1 MPATSATDFS
11 IPRHTDYLCGY
22 MDAVGRVLST
32 GDVLYALL
40 ARRLESGQTPGLM
53 LGADPGGQTLV
64 EDWSREFSRL
74 VEDLLVLDPRD
85 ILAFHLI
92 ELINKYDACTQNA
105 QCFRLDCT
113 PLCATTIQQ
122 AVYLLQLQDDE
133 QVLIVATRTRKNGG
147 R

>member
-1 MPATSATDFS
+1 MLATAATDFS

-22 MDAVGRVLST
+22 MDAVGRILST

-40 ARRLESGQTPGLM
+40 AQRLAPGQTPGSV
-53 LGADPGGQTLV
+53 LGAAPGGQTPIK
-64 EDWSREFSRL
+64 DWSREFGRL
-74 VEDLLVLDPRD
+74 AEDLLVLDPRD

-92 ELINKYDACTQNA
+92 DLINWYDAYTQNA
-105 QCFRLDCT
+105 QCFRLDCA

-133 QVLIVATRTRKNGG
+133 QVLIVATRTRKDG
-147 R
+147 RR